1 MIFYW
6 LRTIDKEGGNCI
18 ISYKFYGIYTMLN
31 EEDFLNEIG
40 KIIRKQRNNKKL
52 SCEKLA
58 ELSNAD
64 YSSVNLIENRK
75 QNPRAYTL
83 YKILYALDI
92 DLLQLIS
99 EKAETIVNTNEN
111 LINKISLLDEAS
123 QQDLLK
129 FLESFDIKKK

>member
-1 MIFYW
+1 MNA
-6 LRTIDKEGGNCI
+6 GNCI
-18 ISYKFYGIYTMLN
+18 ISYKFYGVCAMLD
-31 EEDFLNEIG
+31 EIDFLNEIG
-40 KIIRKQRNNKKL
+40 KIIRKQRNNKKI

-64 YSSVNLIENRK
+64 YSSINLIENRK

-99 EKAETIVNTNEN
+99 EKTKAITKTDDN
-111 LINKISLLDEAS
+111 LANKIALLDEPS
-123 QQDLLK
+123 QQAIIK
-129 FLESFDIKKK
+129 FLDSFELKKK